1 MDLFKLLNIFVQ
13 IGKYICLRYKIYLF
27 NQMKCICSNQ
37 EIYLRR
43 VRFVLRQVNMW
54 PCDPNQW
61 RRRFILRN
69 YNNRTG
75 DRFRLLYKKATKDKS
90 HLRFWLQDNRL
101 CIRGNMTPSPV
112 LQIWFSFYEIWRDVS
127 QYWLLPLKPEWCAC
141 FDLWNLS
148 VCSPRDCLLPES
160 HLWSHLSHLKKL
172 KRRRRLIRFPGC
184 GCAQALGETERA
196 PPSARTQPSQR
207 RARSTGIQSII

>member
-1 MDLFKLLNIFVQ
+1 
-13 IGKYICLRYKIYLF
+13 
-27 NQMKCICSNQ
+27 MKCICSNQ

-43 VRFVLRQVNMW
+43 VRFVLRQVNLA
-54 PCDPNQW
+54 QW
-61 RRRFILRN
+61 SRSMNETAYFEELQQSD
-69 YNNRTG
+69 

-90 HLRFWLQDNRL
+90 YLRSWLQDNRL
-101 CIRGNMTPSPV
+101 CIWSKATPS
-112 LQIWFSFYEIWRDVS
+112 SFTNMILILPETWRDVS
-127 QYWLLPLKPEWCAC
+127 Q
-141 FDLWNLS
+141 FGLS
-148 VCSPRDCLLPES
+148 NHNCVHVSICGISLFVRDCLLPES
-160 HLWSHLSHLKKL
+160 HFWSHLSHLKKL